1 MNTPTE
7 YTDEEMV
14 RAQLMAEE
22 IKGIMRRGEPEV
34 FRVEATV
41 FDLFR
46 IVGTLQ
52 LAWRHP
58 GLDDRQR
65 EVIERFARQL
75 QAQMTTPETPQI
87 ALTLE
92 QGWHREFDR

>member
-1 MNTPTE
+1 MTDT
-7 YTDEEMV
+7 YTVEERL

-22 IKGIMRRGEPEV
+22 IKAIASSGSPRRG

-41 FDLFR
+41 FDLF
-46 IVGTLQ
+46 IVIGTLQ

-58 GLDDRQR
+58 GLNDRQR
-65 EVIERFARQL
+65 EAIERFARQL
-75 QAQMTTPETPQI
+75 QEQMSTPETPQI

-92 QGWHREFDR
+92 QGWHREYDR

>member
-1 MNTPTE
+1 MQQQ
-7 YTDEEMV
+7 YTDEEMA
-14 RAQLMAEE
+14 RAQRMAAE
-22 IKGIMRRGEPEV
+22 IRAAGTRMPQT
-34 FRVEATV
+34 FHVEATL

-58 GLDDRQR
+58 ALDDRQR

-75 QAQMTTPETPQI
+75 QEQMTTPETPEI

-92 QGWHREFDR
+92 QGWRREYDR